1 MLRIALD
8 HGPRT
13 QDGAFEVGPASHV
26 PTWVPVAAVALLGNW
41 GGTAALN
48 PAGVKTPLR
57 RQARDYPTAFRSRC
71 GTRVCEPRY
80 VPRRGS
86 HPGGRSDRGRS
97 TTSAFAANS
106 STPRCHRNAP
116 RGLAAPGSATLD
128 GFVLAA
134 DESDQGAPAT
144 AVPTVMGA

>member
-57 RQARDYPTAFRSRC
+57 RQARDYPTAFVSLDTSPDGVLTPEDALTEVDRRHRRLRQIARRHAVTAMHHAVLLLPGRRPSTASYWPLTNRIKEPPPLRSR
-71 GTRVCEPRY
+71 PSWA
-80 VPRRGS
+80 RR
-86 HPGGRSDRGRS
+86 
-97 TTSAFAANS
+97 
-106 STPRCHRNAP
+106 
-116 RGLAAPGSATLD
+116 
-128 GFVLAA
+128 
-134 DESDQGAPAT
+134 E
-144 AVPTVMGA
+144 